1 MKNIATSKF
10 VSTALLCVFM
20 MGFSSGCSRTTA
32 TKVAS
37 DIVNWT
43 PALTSAVAVVDS
55 TAASL
60 LPADAIIFTAVTAG
74 FDAASTLVV
83 AEAQAYLANPSATTL
98 VILQNGIT
106 TLQQNTSAA
115 LLNAIKISDPNSQRL
130 ALAAINGIALIAN
143 TILALVQSISSPA
156 QLKAMSAR
164 TGIKFSTI
172 RPLLDKKKMDNQA
185 AKFGITTD
193 QFFTVEAQ
201 KGF

>member
-83 AEAQAYLANPSATTL
+83 AEAQAYLANPSATTA
-98 VILQNGIT
+98 
-106 TLQQNTSAA
+106 LQQNTSAA